1 MILKGGWARYG
12 TRCHGGDGATELGLV
27 LAAVVGPLCGSSPG
41 TVWSSRESGQRPLLW
56 GVSGS
61 QESYCVARLTTAA
74 ARRARSDAL
83 APLYSPRI
91 SCPPRPPVFGLSR
104 ADRRAGMPPRARVR
118 TPPGL
123 LLAFTGTPRRAVVKP
138 RPRPRRCPPAGLDPH
153 PASPQTA
160 RLLQADGGSPGPA
173 RVQGE
178 PCARR
183 PRVAAGL
190 GPPPASPQAA
200 RPVRADRR
208 PAAQVRARPRVLRF
222 ESARRRTVWCRLRA
236 RGLCSFGA
244 RRPAGRF

>member
-1 MILKGGWARYG
+1 M
-12 TRCHGGDGATELGLV
+12 ELAG
-27 LAAVVGPLCGSSPG
+27 
-41 TVWSSRESGQRPLLW
+41 VWSEAAPLGGF
-56 GVSGS
+56 GVPGELLCSAFNHSSCTPGP
-61 QESYCVARLTTAA
+61 E
-74 ARRARSDAL
+74 RRARPSL
-83 APLYSPRI
+83 L
-91 SCPPRPPVFGLSR
+91 PPHQLSATPARLRAKPGGPAQGLS
-104 ADRRAGMPPRARVR
+104 PRARVR

-123 LLAFTGTPRRAVVKP
+123 LLTALDTPRRAVVKP

-160 RLLQADGGSPGPA
+160 RLMQADGGSPGPA

-208 PAAQVRARPRVLRF
+208 PAAQARAQPRVFCL

-236 RGLCSFGA
+236 RGLSLFGA